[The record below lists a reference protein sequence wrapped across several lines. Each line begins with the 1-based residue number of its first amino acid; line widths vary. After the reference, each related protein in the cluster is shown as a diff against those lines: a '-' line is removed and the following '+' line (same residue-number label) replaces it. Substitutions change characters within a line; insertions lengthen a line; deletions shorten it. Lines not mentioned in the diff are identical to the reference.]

1 MARKLGM
8 PSAMKQQQ
16 RGPNKDWANSSNRIN
31 MGAPVMMK
39 VNLTSSLKQTTRG
52 GCAERAVVY
61 ALLLIRL
68 LFRCDPSSSAAA
80 AVRV

>member
-16 RGPNKDWANSSNRIN
+16 RGPNKDWSNSSNRIN

-39 VNLTSSLKQTTRG
+39 VTKQREADS
-52 GCAERAVVY
+52 AE
-61 ALLLIRL
+61 
-68 LFRCDPSSSAAA
+68 
-80 AVRV
+80 